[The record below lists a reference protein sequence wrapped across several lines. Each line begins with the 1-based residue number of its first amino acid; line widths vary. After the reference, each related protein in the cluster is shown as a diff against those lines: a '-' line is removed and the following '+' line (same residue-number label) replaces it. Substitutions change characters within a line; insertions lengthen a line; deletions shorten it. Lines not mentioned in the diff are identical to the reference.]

1 MYALRPEMA
10 EELRKTNNPIHQ
22 KSPTFLKNA
31 NFIATIGDICTLKIF
46 KEIREPNLSI
56 VDMKTKRNIEIKPE
70 QKKIMEAIG
79 AKEIKVVNKPGTIS
93 LDLWN
98 AIKIAIKDN
107 INTKIIVKGEEDLA
121 ALAVI
126 SMAKMGAKVIY
137 GMPDKGMVVVD
148 VNQQEKKRANSFLKQ
163 MLVE

>member
-1 MYALRPEMA
+1 MA
-10 EELRKTNNPIHQ
+10 EKLRNTNNPIYQ
-22 KSPTFLKNA
+22 KSPTFLKA
-31 NFIATIGDICTLKIF
+31 ADFIATVGDICTLKIF
-46 KEIREPNLSI
+46 KEIREPNLSV
-56 VDMKTKRNIEIKPE
+56 VDMKTKRNIEIKSE
-70 QKKIMEAIG
+70 QKKIIEAIG
-79 AKEIKVVNKPGTIS
+79 TKKIKVVNKAGTIS

-98 AIKIAIKDN
+98 SIKIAIEDN

>member
-1 MYALRPEMA
+1 MYTLRPEMA
-10 EELRKTNNPIHQ
+10 EELRNTNNPIYQ

-31 NFIATIGDICTLKIF
+31 DFIATIGDICTLKIF

-70 QKKIMEAIG
+70 QKKILEAID

-98 AIKIAIKDN
+98 SIKIAIKDN

-126 SMAKMGAKVIY
+126 SMAKIGAKVIY

>member
-1 MYALRPEMA
+1 MA
-10 EELRKTNNPIHQ
+10 EELRNTNNRIYQ
-22 KSPTFLKNA
+22 KSPNFLKKA

-46 KEIREPNLSI
+46 EEIREPNLCI
-56 VDMKTKRNIEIKPE
+56 VDMKTKRNIELKPE
-70 QKKIMEAIG
+70 QKTIMEKIG
-79 AKEIKVVNKPGTIS
+79 TKEVEVVNEAGMISNELWNSIKV
-93 LDLWN
+93 
-98 AIKIAIKDN
+98 AIEDN
-107 INTKIIVKGEEDLA
+107 TNTKIIVKGEEDLA
-121 ALAVI
+121 ALPVI

>member
-1 MYALRPEMA
+1 MA
-10 EELRKTNNPIHQ
+10 EELRNTNNPIHQ

-31 NFIATIGDICTLKIF
+31 DFIATIGDICTLKIF
-46 KEIREPNLSI
+46 EEIREPNLCI
-56 VDMKTKRNIEIKPE
+56 VDMKTKRNIELKTE
-70 QKKIMEAIG
+70 QKTIMEKIG
-79 AKEIKVVNKPGTIS
+79 TKEVEVVNEAGTIS
-93 LDLWN
+93 SELWN
-98 AIKIAIKDN
+98 SIKVAIEDN
-107 INTKIIVKGEEDLA
+107 ANTKIIVKGEEDLA
-121 ALAVI
+121 ALPVI